1 MRYTMHCIYALAVQY
16 VVNTYI
22 KIFFFVLAI
31 SATSTNY
38 RVGRIQCLEASHLVH
53 VRRTKIFLKQNR
65 NLWTKKS
72 SPYHGKFQLIELF
85 INKVV
90 ATLLDWS
97 LGFHEKSA
105 KSAHAT
111 HIFENSTFYII
122 VWEQKCWKFDVWRV
136 ERWLF
141 AYNKL
146 ALGQTSYIIKK

>member
-1 MRYTMHCIYALAVQY
+1 M
-16 VVNTYI
+16 NTHYL
-22 KIFFFVLAI
+22 KNHGDPFLK
-31 SATSTNY
+31 SPTY

-72 SPYHGKFQLIELF
+72 IPINGKFQLIELF

-111 HIFENSTFYII
+111 HILENSTFYIF